1 MQLSLIDPR
10 EHPIATAEML
20 DDAYLKGA
28 IGFVRA
34 QAGREDSDWPFVERL
49 CDIEGRPVWAVDDAG
64 MRYVVVR
71 RLIFDLDD
79 LKMADEKIRTSAAE
93 VFGRLDGGA
102 NTCGNRG
109 ERIPRN
115 RRLIPQTFTQAVSDE
130 VREN

>member
-20 DDAYLKGA
+20 DDQHLKGA
-28 IGFVRA
+28 IRFVRA
-34 QAGREDSDWPFVERL
+34 LEGSDSAAAWPFVERI
-49 CDIEGRPVWAVDDAG
+49 CEIEGRPARAVDDAG

-93 VFGRLDGGA
+93 VFARLDA
-102 NTCGNRG
+102 SRSRQPN
-109 ERIPRN
+109 
-115 RRLIPQTFTQAVSDE
+115 A
-130 VREN
+130 